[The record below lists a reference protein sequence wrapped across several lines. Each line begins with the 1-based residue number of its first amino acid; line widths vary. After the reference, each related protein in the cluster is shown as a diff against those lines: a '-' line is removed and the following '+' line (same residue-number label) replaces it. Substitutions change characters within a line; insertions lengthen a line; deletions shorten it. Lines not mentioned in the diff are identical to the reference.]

1 MVDDSLEINVTIT
14 DEQAKRK
21 AFWDKEEAA
30 LEKRKKKDRDEE
42 HKRVEKMTK
51 EEFHREYMVE
61 ANKHRRET
69 RAERGKPPDD
79 LAIPEGWEQEPEKKK
94 KSSKPE
100 PPEDSPNETVP
111 APKVTKKKKAKKQ
124 LRQAAKRYEDALLS
138 GDRKKI
144 HEALADMNAVDNIY
158 AKELQNAKF
167 TAESKAENRAISIR
181 DQHVEITFPEKTEE
195 PPPETQE
202 DWGGLGVDDRKEKAE
217 KERNERAEMVEFE
230 KEIKKQNKLKKQ
242 KDREKK
248 KENAK
253 IQKMKKKQRKKK
265 KEEPEGVLQKIVKG
279 GATARVF
286 SQRLKTRGYWFLAAA
301 AQNPER
307 TVGKVMLNVLSRA
320 GPYGFALAGAI
331 TTLISSPEVIKAIVK
346 VLGGKGGPLNRDWRR
361 LIEDEVT
368 GILSLEQQK
377 RRDLGLDGYI
387 VSPDVGFKPVDE
399 SSVYNS
405 QLIRD
410 EIRLNKLSQGEKVQ
424 FSR

>member
-111 APKVTKKKKAKKQ
+111 APKVTKKKKARKQKAKKQ
-124 LRQAAKRYEDALLS
+124 LRQAAKKYEEALLTE
-138 GDRKKI
+138 DPNKI
-144 HEALADMNAVDNIY
+144 QEALAEMNAVDNIY
-158 AKELQNAKF
+158 SKEVWDARFRAEANAARKIN
-167 TAESKAENRAISIR
+167 TAEATR
-181 DQHVEITFPEKTEE
+181 DQHVEIKFPEPKDE
-195 PPPETQE
+195 E
-202 DWGGLGVDDRKEKAE
+202 DWGGLGVDDRKERAE
-217 KERNERAEMVEFE
+217 KAREERKEMAEFE

-242 KDREKK
+242 RDRANKK
-248 KENAK
+248 KK
-253 IQKMKKKQRKKK
+253 GRKKK
-265 KEEPEGVLQKIVKG
+265 KKKEKKPKSTIEKISEG
-279 GATARVF
+279 GALARTF

-301 AQNPER
+301 AENPER
-307 TVGKVMLNVLSRA
+307 TFGKVLLNVLSRA
-320 GPYGFALAGAI
+320 GPQGFMLAGAI
-331 TTLISSPEVIKAIVK
+331 TTLISSPEVVKAIVK
-346 VLGGKGGPLNRDWRR
+346 VLGMKGGPLNMDWRR

-377 RRDLGLDGYI
+377 RRDLGLDGFM

-405 QLIRD
+405 VLLRD
-410 EIRLNKLSQGEKVQ
+410 EIRLNKLSAGEKVQ
-424 FSR
+424 TSR